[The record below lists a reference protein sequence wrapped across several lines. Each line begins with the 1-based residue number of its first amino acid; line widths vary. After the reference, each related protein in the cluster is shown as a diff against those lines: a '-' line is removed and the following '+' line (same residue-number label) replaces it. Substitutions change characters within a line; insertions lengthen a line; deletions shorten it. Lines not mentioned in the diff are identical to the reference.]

1 MQQKTHLWLEAAAG
15 CTAAACAREPA
26 AGERVAGAAAM
37 LATVRLHHCC
47 SHAAALCIFRTISN
61 HSPPGRRRP
70 PAAAGAQPAMG
81 PLPQPRPL
89 RLWPLAPWRRR
100 ERRRRDSLCWLRVAS
115 MAGRALP
122 DAGLLL
128 ISPGGA
134 ARRQSRRELF
144 RRSRCCDSGC
154 RSSDRTSTRC
164 SKRVKGA
171 VSGGALFRAGG
182 AIAEPDGPDDQ
193 PMRLRDGYRPRSA
206 LAATL

>member
-1 MQQKTHLWLEAAAG
+1 MQQKTHLWLAAAAG

-70 PAAAGAQPAMG
+70 PADAGAQPAMG
-81 PLPQPRPL
+81 PLPQRRTL
-89 RLWPLAPWRRR
+89 RLGPLAPWRRR
-100 ERRRRDSLCWLRVAS
+100 ERRRQDSLCWLRVGS
-115 MAGRALP
+115 TAGRALP

-144 RRSRCCDSGC
+144 RRSRCCASGC
-154 RSSDRTSTRC
+154 RSSDRMSTRC
-164 SKRVKGA
+164 SKTSERSRERGRA
-171 VSGGALFRAGG
+171 VSSGRGDCGARWA
-182 AIAEPDGPDDQ
+182 
-193 PMRLRDGYRPRSA
+193 R
-206 LAATL
+206 